1 VTDGGGMRLMDR
13 VELDEW
19 LGRARRTWSPIKVA
33 GRQFDAIVR
42 DDGDVPGVAAYDHL
56 YDAANLAVA
65 WLDDNPCPDES
76 VATRFRAQM
85 MAYRAIADTVR
96 STIAD
101 EDGDRMVEQLGHL
114 CVVVDQHAAAI
125 DELAVP
131 GSWHE
136 PEDGREGP
144 LVEHYRRRVPRQ
156 PAGWDGTCHIE
167 GESSA
172 RWRECQ
178 VTDISMHG
186 LGITLDHPAPD
197 QLVHRRVAVDVPAVG
212 APVNIR
218 LEGEV
223 RNAVR
228 TPGGGVRVGV
238 EFDGLAPPDAQHL
251 TGGT

>member
-1 VTDGGGMRLMDR
+1 MRLMDR

-101 EDGDRMVEQLGHL
+101 EDGDRMVEQLGG
-114 CVVVDQHAAAI
+114 DAPA
-125 DELAVP
+125 LAVT
-131 GSWHE
+131 
-136 PEDGREGP
+136 RESRRGH
-144 LVEHYRRRVPRQ
+144 LHRRRPRS
-156 PAGWDGTCHIE
+156 G
-167 GESSA
+167 
-172 RWRECQ
+172 
-178 VTDISMHG
+178 
-186 LGITLDHPAPD
+186 
-197 QLVHRRVAVDVPAVG
+197 G
-212 APVNIR
+212 AER
-218 LEGEV
+218 G
-223 RNAVR
+223 
-228 TPGGGVRVGV
+228 
-238 EFDGLAPPDAQHL
+238 
-251 TGGT
+251 